1 MQPQQARQEQKP
13 RVPAITSCVN
23 PECQHKFLRMG
34 EGHLSAFDVSDP
46 VAWGLP
52 EHVKQK
58 VVWICEECS
67 QGYYVRLDRRSH
79 SVKLVRRA
87 AKHRAA

>member
-1 MQPQQARQEQKP
+1 MQPQQQRQDQKP
-13 RVPAITSCVN
+13 SVPDITTCIN

-34 EGHLSAFDVSDP
+34 EGYLSAYDVSDP
-46 VAWGLP
+46 IAWGLP

-67 QGYYVRLDRRSH
+67 HGYYVRLDRRSH
-79 SVKLVRRA
+79 TVILVRRP